1 MIFDADSCMIFRAV
15 SPWLS
20 TKEGTAGAGMR
31 ILMVT
36 VGDRKA
42 SGCGSE
48 ASSRLRMARMEGGIS
63 FDFPSAST

>member
-48 ASSRLRMARMEGGIS
+48 AWWAESGRTFSESAAFISSSEG
-63 FDFPSAST
+63 